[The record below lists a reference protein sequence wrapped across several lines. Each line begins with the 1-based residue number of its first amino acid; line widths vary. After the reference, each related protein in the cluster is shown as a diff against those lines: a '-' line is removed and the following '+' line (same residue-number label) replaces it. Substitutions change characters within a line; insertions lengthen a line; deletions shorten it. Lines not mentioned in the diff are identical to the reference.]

1 MIDVSNMT
9 RHFFYLYVRVQLGV
23 LLLYTVGVLCYD
35 KIKDLQFAELEFTSS
50 VSAKRQVI
58 LQDTIKYIV

>member
-35 KIKDLQFAELEFTSS
+35 KIKDLQFAELEFTRS